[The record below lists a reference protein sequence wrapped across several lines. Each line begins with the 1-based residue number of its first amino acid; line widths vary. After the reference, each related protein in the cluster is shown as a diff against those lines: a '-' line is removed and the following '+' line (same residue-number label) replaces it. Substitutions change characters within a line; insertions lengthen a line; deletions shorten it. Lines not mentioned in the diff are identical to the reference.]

1 MIKILFII
9 LILLTPNLSFGH
21 VEHYKDIKKI
31 EMNVFKDG
39 KLIGFCNYEFF
50 RKKNKTKVENLT
62 EFQVK
67 LLGIEIFTIKS
78 KSIEVYENNQ
88 LLSFNSKTLQNKK
101 KKFVNLKYIKK
112 ENNYL
117 IDGSSYQG
125 SAENNNIIGSWW
137 NHKILSANKQIS
149 PLSGSIKNQVVSF
162 IKKENIIINGKNYLT
177 HKFSLRSKNLSLPD
191 DKKLDFEIWLEPEKN
206 IILKVSYKRLGYWE
220 YILNNIIT
228 N

>member
-1 MIKILFII
+1 MKITNYFH
-9 LILLTPNLSFGH
+9 LIQK
-21 VEHYKDIKKI
+21 HYRI
-31 EMNVFKDG
+31 
-39 KLIGFCNYEFF
+39 
-50 RKKNKTKVENLT
+50 
-62 EFQVK
+62 
-67 LLGIEIFTIKS
+67 
-78 KSIEVYENNQ
+78 
-88 LLSFNSKTLQNKK
+88 K